1 MKSADT
7 AWQSLGV
14 QMNTQ
19 VFAMSIACF
28 QRSLSLIPRIQ
39 SMHFTTGASIV
50 VMIEFRASNTC
61 SATWYWGG
69 VQSIVSKLD
78 VSTEEVLNAFYIA
91 FFYQFYLFLF
101 HVREPTYSMI
111 GFFVIGSES
120 PYKLA
125 CSVFEEF
132 YTSRIHS
139 EIDSCFWT
147 YNCFSSKLHRCIVSL
162 GHYNLLWENA
172 NKNPLHD

>member
-19 VFAMSIACF
+19 VFAIRIACF

-39 SMHFTTGASIV
+39 SIHFTTGASTV

-78 VSTEEVLNAFYIA
+78 VSTEEVLNTFYIA
-91 FFYQFYLFLF
+91 FFYQFYLFLLCI
-101 HVREPTYSMI
+101 REPTYSMI

-132 YTSRIHS
+132 YASRIHS
-139 EIDSCFWT
+139 EILLRLRRYHSF
-147 YNCFSSKLHRCIVSL
+147 VSN
-162 GHYNLLWENA
+162 HS
-172 NKNPLHD
+172 

>member
-19 VFAMSIACF
+19 VFAIRIACF

-39 SMHFTTGASIV
+39 SIHFTTGASTV

-61 SATWYWGG
+61 SATLYWGG

-78 VSTEEVLNAFYIA
+78 VSTEEVLDTFYIT
-91 FFYQFYLFLF
+91 FFYQFYLFLLCI
-101 HVREPTYSMI
+101 REPTYSMI

-125 CSVFEEF
+125 CSVFEEL

-139 EIDSCFWT
+139 EILLRLRRYHSF
-147 YNCFSSKLHRCIVSL
+147 VSN
-162 GHYNLLWENA
+162 HS
-172 NKNPLHD
+172 